1 MQILKTEYKR
11 GLKAT
16 IGEQFDLKYK
26 RQPTNI
32 YAYGTI
38 ILLTLN
44 KLFAEFIKTL
54 VPHSLST
61 QASKE
66 SSRNDNTIIRRTDW
80 SVGGDFIHIHL

>member
-1 MQILKTEYKR
+1 MQILKTESKR

-16 IGEQFDLKYK
+16 IGEKFDLKYK

-61 QASKE
+61 KASKE
-66 SSRNDNTIIRRTDW
+66 SSRNDNNYSED
-80 SVGGDFIHIHL
+80 